1 MPSPSSLVL
10 LSSRNSATVVTWRH
24 SSPLDFDWIKPVSTR
39 LCRTNGSPVSHS
51 VKSYRQRM
59 EFAPVVKIRA
69 KVKFCVF
76 YRNPISVFNFR
87 KIWKTHGKGKVMML
101 TSFLLQIT
109 RWLFV
114 LSYGKTSNKTGE
126 QPVLQ
131 HCCNESE
138 KVMLTCNLFRLL
150 LQNNLFWDVVLTKL
164 YSALILALEFAYN
177 TRVVVIL
184 TLLMEPKKN
193 WESHVFFFIN

>member
-1 MPSPSSLVL
+1 MTSLFSSLFWLNQTIEYETPGPQSPTL
-10 LSSRNSATVVTWRH
+10 LSRTASVWNSRW
-24 SSPLDFDWIKPVSTR
+24 LW
-39 LCRTNGSPVSHS
+39 
-51 VKSYRQRM
+51 KS
-59 EFAPVVKIRA
+59 EPKWS
-69 KVKFCVF
+69 FCVF

-150 LQNNLFWDVVLTKL
+150 LQNNLLWDVVLTML

-184 TLLMEPKKN
+184 TLLMEPKKIGRVT
-193 WESHVFFFIN
+193 SSFP

>member
-1 MPSPSSLVL
+1 MTSLFSLFWLNQTIEYETPGPPSPTL
-10 LSSRNSATVVTWRH
+10 LSRTASVWNSR
-24 SSPLDFDWIKPVSTR
+24 R
-39 LCRTNGSPVSHS
+39 LW
-51 VKSYRQRM
+51 KSEQ
-59 EFAPVVKIRA
+59 KWS
-69 KVKFCVF
+69 FCVF

-87 KIWKTHGKGKVMML
+87 KIWKSHGKGKVMML

-150 LQNNLFWDVVLTKL
+150 LENNLLWDVVLTKL
-164 YSALILALEFAYN
+164 YFALILALEFAYN

-193 WESHVFFFIN
+193 WESHVFFSIN

>member
-1 MPSPSSLVL
+1 
-10 LSSRNSATVVTWRH
+10 
-24 SSPLDFDWIKPVSTR
+24 
-39 LCRTNGSPVSHS
+39 
-51 VKSYRQRM
+51 M

-69 KVKFCVF
+69 KVTFSCFLSKSH
-76 YRNPISVFNFR
+76 ISFNFR
-87 KIWKTHGKGKVMML
+87 KIWKSHGKGKVMML

-150 LQNNLFWDVVLTKL
+150 LQNNLLWDVVLTKL

-177 TRVVVIL
+177 TRVESFCPLNGTEKKLGESRLLFHKLTSELFTDNVPELTIKEQWNLKIL
-184 TLLMEPKKN
+184 VSKLLN
-193 WESHVFFFIN
+193 